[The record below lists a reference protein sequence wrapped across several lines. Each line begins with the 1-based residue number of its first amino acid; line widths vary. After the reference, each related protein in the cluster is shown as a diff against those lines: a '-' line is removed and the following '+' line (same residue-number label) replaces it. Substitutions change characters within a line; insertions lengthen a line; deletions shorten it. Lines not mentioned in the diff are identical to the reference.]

1 MKSPRRT
8 SAQRLATQAMELTL
22 ATPQVMAH
30 RLTRMAMAGP
40 LPSARDQREF
50 NLMGQEKVQAFQ
62 QSWAAMWMQA
72 LATPMQP
79 AKVLAAGMA
88 PVHTKA
94 VANARR
100 LGKAKP
106 R

>member
-8 SAQRLATQAMELTL
+8 AVQRLATQAMELSL

-40 LPSARDQREF
+40 VPSARDQREF
-50 NLMGQEKVQAFQ
+50 SLMGQEKVQAFQ
-62 QSWAAMWMQA
+62 QSWVAMWMQA
-72 LATPMQP
+72 LITPLQP

-94 VANARR
+94 LANARR
-100 LGKAKP
+100 LSKRKP